1 MKDTSSTIKGYLFFL
16 PFLVAFVLVRLA
28 PLGHSIWLTFHEWEV
43 LTPPVF
49 VGLKNYRT
57 LFMEPRFWKS
67 ITNTFYFTVLTV
79 PPLVALGFGLAN
91 VVNGPIYGK
100 SVFRALFFVPYILSI
115 SVICIT
121 WMLLLNRSYGVVNSL
136 LESLGFQRVGWLSDP
151 SVAMISIGLT
161 TIWWTF
167 GFNFLIYLAAM
178 QQIPA
183 SLYEAAQ
190 MDGAR
195 RYHTLFFI
203 TIPILRR
210 THAIVI
216 VLQLLASLQIFG
228 QVYIMTGGG
237 PGGHTRVIIQ
247 YIYEEGF
254 RYFNMGY
261 AQAVAIVFFLFMLGI
276 AYLQIRLSMAKE
288 DM

>member
-1 MKDTSSTIKGYLFFL
+1 MTTGNSTLKGYLFFL
-16 PFLVAFVLVRLA
+16 PFLLAYILVRLA

-43 LTPPVF
+43 LSPPVF
-49 VGLKNYRT
+49 VGLQNYKT
-57 LFMEPRFWKS
+57 LFTEPRFWKS
-67 ITNTFYFTVLTV
+67 IWNTLYFTILTV
-79 PPLVALGFGLAN
+79 PVLVVLGFSLASL
-91 VVNGPIYGK
+91 VNGPIFGK
-100 SVFRALFFVPYILSI
+100 GLFRALFFVPNILSI
-115 SVICIT
+115 SVVCIT
-121 WMLLLNRSYGVVNSL
+121 WMLLLNRSYGIMNRFLEVVGVGS
-136 LESLGFQRVGWLSDP
+136 VGWLVDP
-151 SVAMISIGLT
+151 DVAMISIALT

-167 GFNFLIYLAAM
+167 GFNFLIYLASM
-178 QQIPA
+178 QQIPD

-190 MDGAR
+190 MDGAKP
-195 RYHTLFFI
+195 YHTLFFV
-203 TIPILRR
+203 TIPILKR
-210 THAIVI
+210 THAVVL

-276 AYLQIRLSMAKE
+276 AYLQIRLSTAKE
-288 DM
+288 DL